1 MKYYDAEEFRGKS
14 LSQVS
19 TNDIQEVKDVFS
31 NRKSGQTTEIDK
43 IIIEFMEMMIREKEK
58 MLRGYLADIFTNEYL
73 LDIATKDT
81 CPLILNEFITSIFAG
96 GLEIDDFSEIRKS
109 KYGYTFKTYDE
120 NGSEVISPEYTKE
133 MLIDALRG
141 KSIKF
146 SVEVAEKETENK
158 EEKKMKM
165 KVKEERR
172 ISSSVT
178 LNKGEVIELI
188 PMKSIN
194 GVTVG
199 YEFLHKGGD
208 FVIVPGELYEIFEDL
223 ESA

>member
-1 MKYYDAEEFRGKS
+1 MKYYDAEEFRGKL

-19 TNDIQEVKDVFS
+19 ANDIKEVKDVFS

-58 MLRGYLADIFTNEYL
+58 IVRWYSTGIFTNENL
-73 LDIATKDT
+73 LNIATKDT
-81 CPLILNEFITSIFAG
+81 CPLIINEFITSIFAG
-96 GLEIDDFSEIRKS
+96 GLEIDDFSEIRKG
-109 KYGYTFKTYDE
+109 KYGYTFKTYNE

-133 MLIDALRG
+133 MLLDALRG
-141 KSIKF
+141 KIIKF
-146 SVEVAEKETENK
+146 SVEVAKKKTENK
-158 EEKKMKM
+158 EEKTMKM
-165 KVKEERR
+165 KVKEERM
-172 ISSSVT
+172 ISSSIT
-178 LNKGEVIELI
+178 LNKGEIIELI

-208 FVIVPGELYEIFEDL
+208 FVIVPEELYDIFEDL
-223 ESA
+223 ESE